1 MWLFVVFVAVPII
14 EIALFI
20 NLGTKLG
27 VFPTLAIVLITAALG
42 TYLVK
47 SQAISTFETIKSEL
61 KNLQNPTQT
70 VAHAAMILFAGVLL
84 VTPGFFTDLIGFM
97 LLVPWLRGYV
107 FNIVNKKIL
116 HKNFVFNTNPGTKN
130 YKSSN
135 ASDSDTIIE
144 GEYWEN
150 KSKNP
155 QNGKSNSINH

>member
-1 MWLFVVFVAVPII
+1 MWLFVIFVAVPII

-20 NLGTKLG
+20 NLGSRLG

-47 SQAISTFETIKSEL
+47 SQAISTFETIKLEL
-61 KNLQNPTQT
+61 RNLQNPTQS
-70 VAHAAMILFAGVLL
+70 VAHAATILFAGVLL

-97 LLVPWLRGYV
+97 LLVPRLRNYV

-116 HKNFVFNTNPGTKN
+116 DKNFVFDSNQGTKN
-130 YKSSN
+130 YKSSD
-135 ASDSDTIIE
+135 APGSDTIIE

-150 KSKNP
+150 KSTNP
-155 QNGKSNSINH
+155 QSGKSKSINH

>member
-20 NLGTKLG
+20 NLGTWLG

-47 SQAISTFETIKSEL
+47 SQAISTFETIQSEL
-61 KNLQNPTQT
+61 RNLQNPTQT

>member
-20 NLGTKLG
+20 NLGNRLG

-97 LLVPWLRGYV
+97 LLVPWLRDYV
-107 FNIVNKKIL
+107 FTTVNKKIL
-116 HKNFVFNTNPGTKN
+116 YKNFVFDTNRGTKN

-135 ASDSDTIIE
+135 ASDSGTIIE

-150 KSKNP
+150 KSKSP
-155 QNGKSNSINH
+155 QSGKRDSINH

>member
-20 NLGTKLG
+20 NLGTWLG

-61 KNLQNPTQT
+61 RNLQNPTQT

-107 FNIVNKKIL
+107 FTIVNKKIL
-116 HKNFVFNTNPGTKN
+116 YKNFVFDTNRGTKN

-150 KSKNP
+150 KSKST
-155 QNGKSNSINH
+155 QSGKRNSINH

>member
-1 MWLFVVFVAVPII
+1 MWLFVIFVAVPII

-20 NLGTKLG
+20 NLGSRLG

-47 SQAISTFETIKSEL
+47 SQAISTFETIKLEL
-61 KNLQNPTQT
+61 RNLQNPTQT
-70 VAHAAMILFAGVLL
+70 VAHAATILFAGVLL

-97 LLVPWLRGYV
+97 LLVPRLRNYII
-107 FNIVNKKIL
+107 NIVNKKIL
-116 HKNFVFNTNPGTKN
+116 DKNFVFDSNRRTKN
-130 YKSSN
+130 FKSSD
-135 ASDSDTIIE
+135 ASGSDTIIE

-155 QNGKSNSINH
+155 QSGKSDGINH

>member
-20 NLGTKLG
+20 NLGTWLG

-47 SQAISTFETIKSEL
+47 SQAISTFETIQSEL
-61 KNLQNPTQT
+61 RNLQNPTQT

-155 QNGKSNSINH
+155 QTGKSNSINH